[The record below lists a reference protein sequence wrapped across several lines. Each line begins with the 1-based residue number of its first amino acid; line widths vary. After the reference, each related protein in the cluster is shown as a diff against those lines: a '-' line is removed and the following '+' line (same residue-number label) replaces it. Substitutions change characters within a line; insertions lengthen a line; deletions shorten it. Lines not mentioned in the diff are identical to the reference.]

1 MNLTWYYLHWVA
13 AIIIVVTDHYG
24 TLEPAVNKFEERL
37 GIRTELPPNEEVP
50 YYISPIEEVDSTFIL
65 PSYLQIKKDTT
76 SANIP
81 SIR

>member
-50 YYISPIEEVDSTFIL
+50 YYISPIE
-65 PSYLQIKKDTT
+65 
-76 SANIP
+76 N
-81 SIR
+81 